1 MLRNPGV
8 TRIMGSQLVA
18 RFAFGMMSLGFV
30 IFISRT
36 YHSYTLAGVAL
47 GAETVG
53 AAISGPVLSRLIG
66 RIGVR
71 RLIGA
76 TTAITSI
83 LLVVLALVK
92 LSDPL
97 VVLVGLAIGL
107 SSPPI
112 QASVRAI
119 YPHLVP
125 KSQQQRLFSLDATLQ
140 ELIWI
145 FGPVLATGVAA
156 AVAPFAVMVLMAM
169 VQMMG
174 SFLFLINREVGTTK
188 IPESTSRLGGVL
200 KNKAIMGLVVIG
212 ALLIGSFSGVE
223 VGTVGILDTGTAG
236 LVISV
241 FSIGSLIGGFV
252 IGPRAKNA
260 KWLTGFNLLILAGYS
275 LSLVNPGN
283 PWWLAMCWFISGLGI
298 APALGLTA
306 MLVSVVLKHGDAAE
320 AYGWIMT
327 GQLAGYSIGAAVAG
341 YFIDNIGSTS
351 GLWVAS
357 IFQVGTILAC
367 LIWLPSMPA
376 FGTND
381 QTQSIPVIADQH

>member
-1 MLRNPGV
+1 MMRNPGV
-8 TRIMGSQLVA
+8 TRIMGSQLIA

-30 IFISRT
+30 IYISKA
-36 YHSYTLAGVAL
+36 YDSYTLAGVAL

-71 RLIGA
+71 NLIGL
-76 TTAITSI
+76 TTALTST
-83 LLVVLALVK
+83 LLLVLALIR

-97 VVLVGLAIGL
+97 VVVVGLLIGL
-107 SSPPI
+107 TSPPI
-112 QASVRAI
+112 QASVRSI

-125 KSQQQRLFSLDATLQ
+125 QSQQQRLFSLDASLQ

-156 AVAPFAVMVLMAM
+156 AVAPFAVMVVMAV
-169 VQMMG
+169 VQLLG
-174 SFLFLINREVGTTK
+174 SFLFLINPEVATTQ
-188 IPESTSRLGGVL
+188 IPRSSAGLGRVL
-200 KNKAIMGLVVIG
+200 KNKAILGLMVIS

-241 FSIGSLIGGFV
+241 FSIGSLVGGFV

-260 KWLTGFNLLILAGYS
+260 NWLTGFNLMILGGYA
-275 LSLVNPGN
+275 LSLLNPAN
-283 PWWLAMCWFISGLGI
+283 PWWLALCWFLSGLGI

-306 MLVSVVLKHGDAAE
+306 MLVSVALKQGDAAE
-320 AYGWIMT
+320 AYGWIMS
-327 GQLAGYSIGAAVAG
+327 GQLAGYSIGAAIAG
-341 YFIDNIGSTS
+341 YFIDNFGTTS
-351 GLWVAS
+351 GLLVAS
-357 IFQVGTILAC
+357 LFQVGTIVAC
-367 LIWLPSMPA
+367 LIWLPSMPS
-376 FGTND
+376 FGNQD
-381 QTQSIPVIADQH
+381 HTQSIPVIADQH